1 MLFIL
6 ISNHSN
12 LLFQRIITANSET
25 RSLGKSAMYS
35 YFKIPCRRAIFLI
48 SNYTV
53 FNNVIDQ
60 FLLHLYSFKYTIGR
74 YLICFI
80 RVQGSV
86 RRS

>member
-35 YFKIPCRRAIFLI
+35 YFKILCRRAIFLI

-53 FNNVIDQ
+53 FNNDQ